1 MSFSAHLPVLLP
13 QRDSDQLAPLPWPSA
28 ARRRGTSAPSCFAS
42 VSASKFAA
50 MQAHERVGVARLV
63 LSGRGHVAV
72 VRPFGKLLGMTLL
85 EASARVLDEM
95 ATFAEAGVSGSDEAT
110 AVEG

>member
-28 ARRRGTSAPSCFAS
+28 AISRGRSAPRCFAS

-50 MQAHERVGVARLV
+50 MQAH
-63 LSGRGHVAV
+63 SSM
-72 VRPFGKLLGMTLL
+72 LLMVFAIWPAPTSPRCSTRAPNAASTG
-85 EASARVLDEM
+85 SARSNQR
-95 ATFAEAGVSGSDEAT
+95 ASPPT
-110 AVEG
+110 